1 MCPVADFACACRVK
15 LVDCDP
21 ESSEAISKLGFD
33 PLLAPAGSILYVIC
47 IFWACFV
54 KCRVKLVDCDPESSE
69 AISKL
74 GFDPLLELPSLEQF
88 AAALAAK
95 SKGAARLK
103 PLLLDQV
110 WCGSVVDSMCCRK
123 VPHI

>member
-1 MCPVADFACACRVK
+1 LLCICRVK

-21 ESSEAISKLGFD
+21 QNSK
-33 PLLAPAGSILYVIC
+33 
-47 IFWACFV
+47 
-54 KCRVKLVDCDPESSE
+54 

-110 WCGSVVDSMCCRK
+110 WCGSVVHRACCRK
-123 VPHI
+123 VLAHTFTTREAVVQLTQLNYVVLASVVGVAGLQKMQVCNPCTPLCAFCA